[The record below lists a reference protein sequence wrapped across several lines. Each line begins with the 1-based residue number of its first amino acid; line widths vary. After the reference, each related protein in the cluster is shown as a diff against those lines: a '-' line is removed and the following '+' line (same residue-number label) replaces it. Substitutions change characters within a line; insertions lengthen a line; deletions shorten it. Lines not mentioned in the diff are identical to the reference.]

1 MELQSRDTPLPPFF
15 AAVRR
20 RHPDVDIVLLPPE
33 QRAAEPAAEPGQREP
48 ATERQLANAFDL
60 ATGTATKVWAAA
72 VGDGQVPD
80 TRFAF
85 GDDPASVTARARL
98 AGPLDGSPLV
108 PLAAALTQD
117 GWELAYRAG
126 DISQLV
132 GRRATMHLSATYA
145 AESGSFVVTATS
157 ASFPVG
163 VDRARELTRR

>member
-1 MELQSRDTPLPPFF
+1 MELQSRDAPLPPFF

-20 RHPDVDIVLLPPE
+20 RHPDVDIVLLPPD
-33 QRAAEPAAEPGQREP
+33 QRAAEPTGQPEP
-48 ATERQLANAFDL
+48 ATELQLANAFDL

-98 AGPLDGSPLV
+98 AGPIDGSPLV
-108 PLAAALTQD
+108 PLAATLTQD

-145 AESGSFVVTATS
+145 AASGSFVVTATS
-157 ASFPVG
+157 ASLPVG
-163 VDRARELTRR
+163 ADRARELARR